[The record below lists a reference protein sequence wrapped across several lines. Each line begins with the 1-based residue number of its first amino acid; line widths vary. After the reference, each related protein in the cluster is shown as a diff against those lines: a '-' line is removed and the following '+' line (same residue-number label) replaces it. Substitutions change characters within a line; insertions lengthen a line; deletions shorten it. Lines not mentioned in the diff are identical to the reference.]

1 MESAERGR
9 RLAYLCLET
18 PRPGQ
23 AAHTHVHEII
33 NGLRRR
39 GWQVDLITTEAGGAS
54 AGRSFVRRALDFAGA
69 QARLARRLSDF
80 DAVYVRSHPAAVAAS
95 MVARMRG
102 VPVFQEVNG
111 KPTDL
116 AVTYPRLRPVVPL
129 LAWAYRS
136 QLARAAHVF
145 AVTDGLA
152 AWVRLDARHDRV
164 SVIPNGANT
173 DVFRP
178 SVASTPIAG
187 RYVIFVGGLVAWH
200 GLDTMLAATRD
211 ARWPS
216 DVRLV
221 VVGDGVE
228 RDKLEGQAAGER
240 VLWLG
245 RKPYEDLPALVG
257 GAIAALCVIENP
269 QGRSATGV
277 APIKMYEAMACA
289 TPVIVSDL
297 PFQADLVRRI
307 EAGVVVPMAEPG
319 ALAAAVAEMERAP
332 AAETAAMGQRG
343 RAYVERHA
351 SWQARADETA
361 RVMLDVLVARRTGA
375 AQR

>member
-1 MESAERGR
+1 VETAERGR

-23 AAHTHVHEII
+23 AAHTHVHEIV

-39 GWQVDLITTEAGGAS
+39 GWQVELIITQAGGVS
-54 AGRSFVRRALDFAGA
+54 AGRSFVSRALDFAVA
-69 QARLARRLSDF
+69 QAHLVRRLSDF
-80 DAVYVRSHPAAVAAS
+80 DAVYIRSHPAAVAAS
-95 MVARMRG
+95 MAARMRG
-102 VPVFQEVNG
+102 VAVFQEVNG
-111 KPTDL
+111 RPTDL

-129 LAWAYRS
+129 LAWAYRT

-152 AWVRLDARHDRV
+152 DWVRKDARHDRV
-164 SVIPNGANT
+164 SVVPNGANI

-178 SVASTPIAG
+178 GAGRSPIAG

-200 GLDTMLAATRD
+200 GLDTMLAATRQ
-211 ARWPS
+211 AHWPN

-221 VVGDGVE
+221 LVGDGVE
-228 RDKLEGQAAGER
+228 RDKLEGQGAGER

-297 PFQADLVRRI
+297 PHQADLVRRI
-307 EAGVVVPMAEPG
+307 EAGVVVPMADPG
-319 ALAAAVAEMERAP
+319 ALATAVADLAQAP
-332 AAETAAMGQRG
+332 ATVTFAMGQRG
-343 RAYVERHA
+343 RAYVGRRA
-351 SWQARADETA
+351 SWQVRADETA
-361 RVMLDVLVARRTGA
+361 LVMLDVLEERRA
-375 AQR
+375 DPE